1 MPQSLNFSW
10 KTLIAVASW
19 APFKV
24 LEKEIVA
31 MIGPQ
36 SSVVAHVISQIVNGL
51 QIPLVSY
58 AATDPTLST
67 LQLPF
72 FLRTTISDSYQMA
85 AMADLIDY
93 YGWKEVIVI
102 FLDDDYGRNGIS
114 FLGDELQ
121 KKMCRISH
129 AFPLPS
135 LDNLS
140 KITQILNNSKL
151 LGPRVYV
158 VHVGP
163 DPQLRIFTIAHKLG
177 MLSSNYVWFATDWL
191 STTLDSSSPITNGA
205 SLDML
210 NGVVGL
216 RPHTPESKGKRDL
229 WDRLRKMQPKGLTNS
244 ALNVYG
250 LYAYDSVWVVAKAVD
265 KFLKENGNIITF
277 SPTGKV
283 LGSNESGIQLG
294 NVKVFDRGSDLLK
307 ILMQTDYNGLSGRI
321 QFGEDRSV
329 VNGSYDVIN
338 INQRKMNLVG
348 HWSNDLRFH
357 PNLDQKLE
365 KVVWPGGKEEIP
377 RGWVIADS
385 GKPLRIAFPRRAS
398 FVDFVTQLNNTNIVR
413 GYVIDIFKEALKFV
427 PYEVPYKFVPF
438 GDGKVNPSYDELVQS
453 VANNVFDAAV
463 GDIAIVTNRTKVV
476 DFSQPYTTTGLIIV
490 APVEDSKSSAWV
502 FLKPFTVE
510 MWCATAGSFVV
521 IGIVIWMLE
530 HRINDHFRGPPKR
543 QIITMC
549 LFSISTLFKA
559 NQEATISPLSRLV
572 MLVWLFLLLVITS
585 SYTAS
590 LTSILTLQQ
599 LWSPIRGI
607 DDLVASNLPIG
618 YQVGSFAYDYLTQ
631 SLFIPS
637 SRLQRLNSSE
647 DYEKALRLGPKGGGV
662 AAIIDELPYL
672 ELFLSKTKEFGII
685 GQPFTRSGWGFAFQ
699 RGSRLAVDMST
710 AILKLSESGKLQ
722 EIHDSWFCKLGCPGN
737 RGGKSEP
744 DQLHLIS
751 FWGLYLLCGII
762 SVAALFLFLLRLIRQ
777 YIRYIRHHRRRHSEE
792 VTPFP
797 VPSNTSCTQRIQNFI
812 NFIDEKEEAIKS
824 FFGASHGAQN
834 GNQLHNHSQKAK
846 EKADSEIQIGP
857 TTMGMNRG

>member
-1 MPQSLNFSW
+1 MAQSLTSSW
-10 KTLIAVASW
+10 KTLIVVASW
-19 APFKV
+19 APLKV

-51 QIPLVSY
+51 QIPQVSY

-72 FLRTTISDSYQMA
+72 FLRTTVSDSYQMA

-93 YGWKEVIVI
+93 YGWKEVIAI

-129 AFPLPS
+129 EYPLPS
-135 LDNLS
+135 LANLT

-177 MLSSNYVWFATDWL
+177 MLTSNYIWFATDWL

-205 SLDML
+205 SLDIL

-216 RPHTPESKGKRDL
+216 RPHTPESKRKRDL
-229 WDRLRKMQPKGLTNS
+229 WDRLRKTQPKGLTNS
-244 ALNVYG
+244 VLNVYG
-250 LYAYDSVWVVAKAVD
+250 LYAYDSVWIVAKAVD
-265 KFLKENGNIITF
+265 KFIKENGNIITF
-277 SPTGKV
+277 SSTGKV
-283 LGSNESGIQLG
+283 FGSNESGIQLG
-294 NVKVFDRGSDLLK
+294 KLKVFDGGSDLLR

-321 QFGEDRSV
+321 QFGEDRNV

-338 INQRKMNLVG
+338 IDQRKIRLVG
-348 HWSNDLRFH
+348 YWSNNSRF
-357 PNLDQKLE
+357 KLE
-365 KVVWPGGKEEIP
+365 NVVWPGGKSEIP
-377 RGWVIADS
+377 RGWVIADA
-385 GKPLRIAFPRRAS
+385 GKPLRIAFPKRAS

-427 PYEVPYKFVPF
+427 PYEVPYKLVPF
-438 GDGKVNPSYDELVQS
+438 GDGRVNPSYDELVQS

-463 GDIAIVTNRTKVV
+463 GDIAIVTNRTKIV
-476 DFSQPYTTTGLIIV
+476 DFSQPYTTTGLIMV
-490 APVEDSKSSAWV
+490 APVKDSKSSAWV

-549 LFSISTLFKA
+549 LFSFSTLFKA

-637 SRLQRLNSSE
+637 SRLKKLDSPE
-647 DYEKALRLGPKGGGV
+647 DYEKALRLGPRGGGV

-672 ELFLSKTKEFGII
+672 ELFLSKTKEFGMI

-710 AILKLSESGKLQ
+710 AILRLSESGKLQ
-722 EIHDSWFCKLGCPGN
+722 EIHNSWFCKLGCPGN
-737 RGGKSEP
+737 RGGKSEL

-762 SVAALFLFLLRLIRQ
+762 SLAALFLFLLKLICQ
-777 YIRYIRHHRRRHSEE
+777 YIRYKRHHRRRHSEE

-797 VPSNTSCTQRIQNFI
+797 VPSNTSCTQTIQNFI
-812 NFIDEKEEAIKS
+812 GFIDEREEAIKS
-824 FFGASHGAQN
+824 FFRTSHGAQN
-834 GNQLHNHSQKAK
+834 GNQLPIRSQKAK
-846 EKADSEIQIGP
+846 EKADSEIEVG
-857 TTMGMNRG
+857 TSGMNRG

>member
-1 MPQSLNFSW
+1 MEDSNCSGFLGSVEALQ
-10 KTLIAVASW
+10 
-19 APFKV
+19 V

-51 QIPLVSY
+51 QIPQVSY

-72 FLRTTISDSYQMA
+72 FLRTTLSDSYQMT

-93 YGWKEVIVI
+93 YGWKEVIAI

-129 AFPLPS
+129 EFPLS
-135 LDNLS
+135 SMTNLT
-140 KITQILNNSKL
+140 KITQILNDSKL

-177 MLSSNYVWFATDWL
+177 MLTSNYVWFATDWL

-205 SLDML
+205 SLDIL

-216 RPHTPESKGKRDL
+216 RPHTPESKRKRDL
-229 WDRLRKMQPKGLTNS
+229 WDRLSKTQPKGLTNS
-244 ALNVYG
+244 VLNVYG

-277 SPTGKV
+277 SSTGKV
-283 LGSNESGIQLG
+283 FGSNGSGIQLG
-294 NVKVFDRGSDLLK
+294 KLKVFDGGSDLLRIIK
-307 ILMQTDYNGLSGRI
+307 QTDYRGLSGRI
-321 QFGEDRSV
+321 QFGEDRNV

-338 INQRKMNLVG
+338 INQREIRLVG
-348 HWSNDLRFH
+348 YWSNDSRFH
-357 PNLDQKLE
+357 SHLDQKLE
-365 KVVWPGGKEEIP
+365 NVVWPGGKSEIP
-377 RGWVIADS
+377 RGWVIADA
-385 GKPLRIAFPRRAS
+385 GKPLRIAFPKRAS
-398 FVDFVTQLNNTNIVR
+398 FVDFVTQLNNSNIVR

-438 GDGKVNPSYDELVQS
+438 GDGRVNPSYDELVQS
-453 VANNVFDAAV
+453 VANNVFDGAV
-463 GDIAIVTNRTKVV
+463 GDIAIVTNRTKIV

-490 APVEDSKSSAWV
+490 APVKDSKSSAWV

-543 QIITMC
+543 QIVTMC
-549 LFSISTLFKA
+549 LFSFSTLFKA

-590 LTSILTLQQ
+590 LTSILTIQQ
-599 LWSPIRGI
+599 LSSPIRGI

-631 SLFIPS
+631 SLFIPR
-637 SRLQRLNSSE
+637 SRLVKLDTPE

-672 ELFLSKTKEFGII
+672 ELFLSKTKEFGMI

-710 AILKLSESGKLQ
+710 AILRLSESGKLQ
-722 EIHDSWFCKLGCPGN
+722 EIHDLWFCKLGCPGD

-744 DQLHLIS
+744 DQLQLIS

-762 SVAALFLFLLRLIRQ
+762 SLAALFLFLLRLIHQ
-777 YIRYIRHHRRRHSEE
+777 YIRYQRHHQRRRSEE
-792 VTPFP
+792 VTPLP
-797 VPSNTSCTQRIQNFI
+797 VPSNTSCTQTIQNFI
-812 NFIDEKEEAIKS
+812 GFIDEKEEAIKS
-824 FFGASHGAQN
+824 FFLHGAQN
-834 GNQLHNHSQKAK
+834 GNQLHNHSQNAK
-846 EKADSEIQIGP
+846 EKADSEIQLG
-857 TTMGMNRG
+857 TSSMNRG